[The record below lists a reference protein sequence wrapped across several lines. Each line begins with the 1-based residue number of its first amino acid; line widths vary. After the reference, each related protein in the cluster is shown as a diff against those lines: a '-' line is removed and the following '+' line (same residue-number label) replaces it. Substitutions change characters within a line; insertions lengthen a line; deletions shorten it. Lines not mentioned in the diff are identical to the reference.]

1 MYRKWDSTEYFDL
14 FAAEDMDSGE
24 LCMFAPECSRKT
36 EENLKFTQSIDND
49 HIKISVRRAG
59 IRTEFES
66 AALVFL
72 VHHCREIYLVEWVD
86 TFFIHPECH
95 RNRFQEQK
103 LLQRDKEIDEFPQAH
118 TVKYFFHR
126 GDAYLVAYCRVK
138 SDTAADRKM
147 AFAPLDGDDRDI
159 HGSDVFSFEDA
170 VQCLVRVLWE
180 LHAAAEIIP
189 GSCRDITKIN
199 TGQILNT
206 GKNLLDRTVTADCDQ
221 INRMFR

>member
-1 MYRKWDSTEYFDL
+1 
-14 FAAEDMDSGE
+14 
-24 LCMFAPECSRKT
+24 
-36 EENLKFTQSIDND
+36 
-49 HIKISVRRAG
+49 
-59 IRTEFES
+59 
-66 AALVFL
+66 
-72 VHHCREIYLVEWVD
+72 
-86 TFFIHPECH
+86 
-95 RNRFQEQK
+95 
-103 LLQRDKEIDEFPQAH
+103 
-118 TVKYFFHR
+118 
-126 GDAYLVAYCRVK
+126 
-138 SDTAADRKM
+138 M

-159 HGSDVFSFEDA
+159 HGSDMFSFEDA